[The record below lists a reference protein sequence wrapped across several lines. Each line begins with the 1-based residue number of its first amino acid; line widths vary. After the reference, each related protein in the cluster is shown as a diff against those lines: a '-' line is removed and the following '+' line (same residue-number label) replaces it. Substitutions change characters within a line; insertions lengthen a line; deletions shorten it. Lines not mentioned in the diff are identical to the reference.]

1 MTILLIED
9 DPAEAM
15 LTQEA
20 LRETGLKIALFVVG
34 DGEAATEFLRRG
46 PGYENVPL
54 PDVILLDLNLPR
66 KHGREVLRD
75 IKSNPALCS
84 IPIIV
89 VSNSRSRE
97 DVNEVYALKGNGYLA
112 KPGDLLEF
120 FAMIRSL
127 VDFWLCKARLP
138 SAPLLKPEITHA

>member
-1 MTILLIED
+1 MTILLVED
-9 DPAEAM
+9 DLAEAK

-20 LRETGLKIALFVVG
+20 LQETGLAYQLFTVG
-34 DGEAATEFLRRG
+34 NGEDAIDFLRRSAAYSNA
-46 PGYENVPL
+46 PT
-54 PDVILLDLNLPR
+54 PDVVLLDLNLPR
-66 KHGREVLRD
+66 KHGREVLRE
-75 IKSNPALCS
+75 IKSDPVLHR

-97 DVNEVYALKGNGYLA
+97 DVDEVYHLNGNGYLT

-138 SAPLLKPEITHA
+138 TLACSS